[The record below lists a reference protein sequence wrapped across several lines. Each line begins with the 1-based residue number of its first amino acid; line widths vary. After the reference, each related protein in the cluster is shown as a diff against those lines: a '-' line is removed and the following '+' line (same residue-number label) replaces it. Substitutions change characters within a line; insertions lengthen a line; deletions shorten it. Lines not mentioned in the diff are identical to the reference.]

1 MLSTSQQIVWIYA
14 IFTITYILASIT
26 LGYVVDDN
34 RQHNWIG
41 QNGILFTTTWIYFML
56 CLVILIMILTRYVP
70 FIFMDIRRTCNHAHN
85 TVNKLSLD
93 IRELLG

>member
-1 MLSTSQQIVWIYA
+1 MSSTSQRIVWVYVT
-14 IFTITYILASIT
+14 FTISYIIASII
-26 LGYVVDDN
+26 LGYVMDDE
-34 RQHNWIG
+34 RQNNWIG
-41 QNGILFTTTWIYFML
+41 QNGILFTTTWIYFIL
-56 CLVILIMILTRYVP
+56 CLVILIIILTRYVP